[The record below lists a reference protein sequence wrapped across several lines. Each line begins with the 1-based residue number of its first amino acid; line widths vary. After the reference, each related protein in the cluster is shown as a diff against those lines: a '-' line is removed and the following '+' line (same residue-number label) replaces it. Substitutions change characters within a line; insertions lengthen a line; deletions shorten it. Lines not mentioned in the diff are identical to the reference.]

1 MNIVYTIINHKLRKT
16 HKDYSMAYG
25 KLSYFLDCHVA
36 DKETRR
42 TIEFNFSTQGLNK
55 DKYISAKYVIE
66 RKVIQRKPKTV

>member
-1 MNIVYTIINHKLRKT
+1 
-16 HKDYSMAYG
+16 MAYG